1 MHLTDPVLFSH
12 RFHSGTGPGKEGLQ
26 LLGPR
31 LTPGRAQLKK
41 VLSNTERVELELFV
55 SDANVHR
62 RLLQGW
68 AQFSA
73 RRVSTDSGV
82 TGATV
87 W

>member
-12 RFHSGTGPGKEGLQ
+12 HFQSGAGPEKEGLQ
-26 LLGPR
+26 LLGLR

-41 VLSNTERVELELFV
+41 VLSNTDSDELALFV
-55 SDANVHR
+55 CDANVHR

-68 AQFSA
+68 ARFSA
-73 RRVSTDSGV
+73 QRVSTDSAV